1 MAKLI
6 SGTYGEALFEL
17 AVEEDRLDSLAEE
30 IRSLQQILSENKD
43 LDKLMNHPKI
53 VKEEKIA
60 TLENIFKGRMKDE
73 LVGLLRMLVE
83 KDHYN
88 ETTAV
93 LEYFI
98 EQAKEYKHIG
108 TAYVTTVMTLGEIQK
123 ANLVEKLLATTDYVE
138 FEMHYEVDPSLIGG
152 MVIRIKDRVVD
163 SSIKSKLATL
173 RLELSKIQLKVGE
186 CAP

>member
-1 MAKLI
+1 
-6 SGTYGEALFEL
+6 
-17 AVEEDRLDSLAEE
+17 
-30 IRSLQQILSENKD
+30 
-43 LDKLMNHPKI
+43 
-53 VKEEKIA
+53 
-60 TLENIFKGRMKDE
+60 
-73 LVGLLRMLVE
+73 MLVE

-93 LEYFI
+93 LDYFI

-123 ANLVEKLLATTDYVE
+123 ADLIKRLLETTNYVE

-152 MVIRIKDRVVD
+152 MVIRIGDRVVD
-163 SSIKSKLATL
+163 SSIRTKLASLT
-173 RLELSKIQLKVGE
+173 LELSKIQLKVGE